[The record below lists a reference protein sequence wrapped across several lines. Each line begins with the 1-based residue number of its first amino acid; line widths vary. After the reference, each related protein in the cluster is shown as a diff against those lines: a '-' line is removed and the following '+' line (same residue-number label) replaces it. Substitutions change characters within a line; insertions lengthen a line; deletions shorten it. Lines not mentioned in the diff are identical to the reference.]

1 MSTLVKFEGVSFR
14 YEGSESYAVRD
25 VSLEIKKGDFVLI
38 AGMSGSGK
46 STLLRMMNGL
56 IPHFYRGEM
65 KGRVLVDGIDTRE
78 ASVAQLARKVG

>member
-1 MSTLVKFEGVSFR
+1 MKFEGVSFR

-56 IPHFYRGEM
+56 IPH
-65 KGRVLVDGIDTRE
+65 
-78 ASVAQLARKVG
+78 